1 MIYRGGENVSNIY
14 LKQMQRLGL
23 NPKQYATLID
33 MPYEVVKDFIYEREG
48 EYDMTIKEL
57 LRRNMLEKHQ
67 DVEENY
73 QDAKLKATEIKFR
86 NNDDKREWYEKDY
99 SIELLLKTLHLKTR
113 AEFGRTYEIMINGK
127 PASKWIGY
135 CMMSKINYDNHEVSK
150 DIQDQYIEQL
160 YDILVNGNRKKY
172 LRKDSIKVSDEKS
185 KRPPKKVDEYKN
197 EYFKWFVDFDIKG
210 FMKKYNLNNND
221 LADAL
226 NVGVCTTSYLVSKR
240 HYTKRTLQKL
250 YDYVNSCEGK
260 CSTNDEMFVK
270 MAENDELEGAN
281 VECEEPTNEKM
292 DDSSTEIIVEN
303 DNNDILRRILANRLT
318 DEEKELIKIFGGK
331 I

>member
-1 MIYRGGENVSNIY
+1 M
-14 LKQMQRLGL
+14 
-23 NPKQYATLID
+23 
-33 MPYEVVKDFIYEREG
+33 
-48 EYDMTIKEL
+48 
-57 LRRNMLEKHQ
+57 
-67 DVEENY
+67 
-73 QDAKLKATEIKFR
+73 
-86 NNDDKREWYEKDY
+86 
-99 SIELLLKTLHLKTR
+99 
-113 AEFGRTYEIMINGK
+113 
-127 PASKWIGY
+127 
-135 CMMSKINYDNHEVSK
+135 
-150 DIQDQYIEQL
+150 
-160 YDILVNGNRKKY
+160 
-172 LRKDSIKVSDEKS
+172 
-185 KRPPKKVDEYKN
+185 DEYKN